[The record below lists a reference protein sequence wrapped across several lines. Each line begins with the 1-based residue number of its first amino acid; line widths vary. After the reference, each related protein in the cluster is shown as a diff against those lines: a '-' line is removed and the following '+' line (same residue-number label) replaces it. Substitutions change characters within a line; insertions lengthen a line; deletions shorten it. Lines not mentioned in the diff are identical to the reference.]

1 MNESMNAHDQIAGVE
16 WLDRRLSRRS
26 FAVAVLAAVG
36 TLAGCQS
43 AQKPAA
49 TVTLTKPTPTAVVM
63 QPATRIEPDNASRV
77 RSLAVLNAQ
86 QGAVRGVAWASDSR
100 TVASGSYGVVQLWDV
115 RTGSLLATLRGH
127 SNQVQHM
134 AWAPDGSLLA
144 SSSRDGTVRLW
155 DTGARKMQSV
165 LRAPQS
171 DPQLAVAWSPDSSRL
186 ASGSASGVVLLW
198 DAKRGKQ
205 LAAWTLKGSGPF
217 RAGSYPLAN
226 WGLAW
231 SPGGRRVAASRYDG
245 IVNVLDARSGR
256 ALAVLQS
263 SNQPNDVAWSPDN
276 RVLATSSDD
285 GSVQLW
291 DQAYKHLATLSAHP
305 EGGWAYPLAWS
316 PNGHLLVCARQ
327 SAASCSSGTSRR
339 IARWPPCKGRAVL
352 CGPWPGRPMDCS
364 LLRAATMRRF
374 ACGAWRSL

>member
-1 MNESMNAHDQIAGVE
+1 MNESMNAHDQLTGVE
-16 WLDRRLSRRS
+16 WWMWLDRRLSRRS
-26 FAVAVLAAVG
+26 FAAVVLASMG
-36 TLAGCQS
+36 TLAGCGS
-43 AQKPAA
+43 IQKPAA
-49 TVTLTKPTPTAVVM
+49 PTAVVM
-63 QPATRIEPDNASRV
+63 QPATRIEPGNASRV
-77 RSLAVLNAQ
+77 KSLAVLNAR
-86 QGAVRGVAWASDSR
+86 QGEVRGVAWAPDSR
-100 TVASGSYGVVQLWDV
+100 TVASGSYGVVQLWDA

-134 AWAPDGSLLA
+134 AWAPDGNLLA
-144 SSSRDGTVRLW
+144 SSSKDGTIRLW
-155 DTGARKMQSV
+155 DTGARKTQFV
-165 LRAPQS
+165 LQAPQS

-217 RAGSYPLAN
+217 RSGNYPLAN

-231 SPGGRRVAASRYDG
+231 SPDGRRLAAPRYDG
-245 IVNVLDARSGR
+245 IVNVLDARNGR

-276 RVLATSSDD
+276 LVLATSSDD

-305 EGGWAYPLAWS
+305 EEGWAYPLAWS
-316 PNGHLLVCARQ
+316 PNGYLLVCSRQ
-327 SAASCSSGTSRR
+327 SGLVQLWDIQAHHQVAALQGHSS
-339 IARWPPCKGRAVL
+339 AV
-352 CGPWPGRPMDCS
+352 W
-364 LLRAATMRRF
+364 ATAWAPDGLRF
-374 ACGAWRSL
+374 ATGSDDETLRLWGVV

>member
-16 WLDRRLSRRS
+16 WWRWLDRRLSRRS

-49 TVTLTKPTPTAVVM
+49 TVTLTKLTPTAVVM
-63 QPATRIEPDNASRV
+63 QPATRIEPGNASRV
-77 RSLAVLNAQ
+77 KSLAVLNAH
-86 QGAVRGVAWASDSR
+86 QGAVRGVAWAPDSR

-115 RTGSLLATLRGH
+115 RTGSLWATLRGH

-155 DTGARKMQSV
+155 DTVARKLQFV
-165 LRAPQS
+165 LQAPQS

-205 LAAWTLKGSGPF
+205 LTAWTLKGSGPF

-231 SPGGRRVAASRYDG
+231 SPDGRRVAASRYDG
-245 IVNVLDARSGR
+245 IVNVLDISLRSVRTLKEAGPIRWRGRRMGTCWSAR
-256 ALAVLQS
+256 
-263 SNQPNDVAWSPDN
+263 
-276 RVLATSSDD
+276 
-285 GSVQLW
+285 
-291 DQAYKHLATLSAHP
+291 
-305 EGGWAYPLAWS
+305 
-316 PNGHLLVCARQ
+316 AR
-327 SAASCSSGTSRR
+327 AASCSSGTSRR
-339 IARWPPCKGRAVL
+339 ITRWPPCKDRVVL
-352 CGPWPGRPMDCS
+352 CGPLPGRPMGCA

>member
-1 MNESMNAHDQIAGVE
+1 
-16 WLDRRLSRRS
+16 
-26 FAVAVLAAVG
+26 
-36 TLAGCQS
+36 
-43 AQKPAA
+43 
-49 TVTLTKPTPTAVVM
+49 
-63 QPATRIEPDNASRV
+63 
-77 RSLAVLNAQ
+77 
-86 QGAVRGVAWASDSR
+86 
-100 TVASGSYGVVQLWDV
+100 
-115 RTGSLLATLRGH
+115 
-127 SNQVQHM
+127 
-134 AWAPDGSLLA
+134 
-144 SSSRDGTVRLW
+144 
-155 DTGARKMQSV
+155 MQSV

-231 SPGGRRVAASRYDG
+231 SPDGRRVAASRYDG

-339 IARWPPCKGRAVL
+339 ITRWPPCKGRAVL

>member
-16 WLDRRLSRRS
+16 WWRWLDRRLSRRS

-49 TVTLTKPTPTAVVM
+49 TVTLTKLTPTAVVM
-63 QPATRIEPDNASRV
+63 QPATRIEPGNASRV
-77 RSLAVLNAQ
+77 KSLAVLNAH
-86 QGAVRGVAWASDSR
+86 QGAVRGVAWA
-100 TVASGSYGVVQLWDV
+100 
-115 RTGSLLATLRGH
+115 
-127 SNQVQHM
+127 
-134 AWAPDGSLLA
+134 
-144 SSSRDGTVRLW
+144 
-155 DTGARKMQSV
+155 
-165 LRAPQS
+165 
-171 DPQLAVAWSPDSSRL
+171 PDSSRL

-205 LAAWTLKGSGPF
+205 LTAWTLKGSGPF

-231 SPGGRRVAASRYDG
+231 SPDGRRVAASRYDG

-256 ALAVLQS
+256 ALAILQS

-316 PNGHLLVCARQ
+316 PDGHLLVCSRQ
-327 SAASCSSGTSRR
+327 SGLVQFWDIQTHHEVAALQGQSS
-339 IARWPPCKGRAVL
+339 AVWATAWAPD
-352 CGPWPGRPMDCS
+352 G
-364 LLRAATMRRF
+364 LRVASGSDDETLRLWGVA
-374 ACGAWRSL
+374 